1 MNQTGSDQWSSRR
14 RSSWPR
20 RCRTPIPCWRCR
32 DWSTAP
38 DRCSSGCHSWSR
50 PSRGYSGTRRGDRFH
65 DRSTSGPDSP
75 LKDAQARTMTTSLP
89 DGLERQLVY
98 LLLQVETFVT
108 TKGNSFSVSMSQM
121 NSAGFK
127 VDCSSFCSVPW
138 TSSFTLYYRLFPIYW
153 QHNYALL

>member
-20 RCRTPIPCWRCR
+20 RCRPPSPCWRCR

-65 DRSTSGPDSP
+65 DQSTSGPDSP
-75 LKDAQARTMTTSLP
+75 LKTHKKGQWRHCFQTDCKNSSFTSC
-89 DGLERQLVY
+89 Y
-98 LLLQVETFVT
+98 KWKLLSRL
-108 TKGNSFSVSMSQM
+108 KGTLSVSVCHRCFT
-121 NSAGFK
+121 GFK
-127 VDCSSFCSVPW
+127 VDFSSFCSVPL